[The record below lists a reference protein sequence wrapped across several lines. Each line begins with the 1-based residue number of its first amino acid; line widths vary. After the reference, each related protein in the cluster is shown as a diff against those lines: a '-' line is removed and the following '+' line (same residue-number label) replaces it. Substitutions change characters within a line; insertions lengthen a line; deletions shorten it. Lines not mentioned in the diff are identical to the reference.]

1 MDLNPPWRTWF
12 AYQLILHSRDLG
24 IGLSYCFPT
33 LVLECLHAT
42 QFESESYDWIIITAW
57 GQENKT
63 VYSASFNTSTEQD
76 LRLWIFCM
84 LRMSQLNGKQDSK
97 GQSQSSFSTP
107 HTTHTHTQYPVTLLQ
122 WFLNHTH
129 SAIVALLLTEGCRE
143 NFLV

>member
-1 MDLNPPWRTWF
+1 MVMDLNPPWRTWF
-12 AYQLILHSRDLG
+12 AYQLVLHSRDLG

-33 LVLECLHAT
+33 FVLECLHAT

-63 VYSASFNTSTEQD
+63 VYSASWIPSFNTSTEQD

-84 LRMSQLNGKQDSK
+84 LRMSQLNGKLDSK

-107 HTTHTHTQYPVTLLQ
+107 HTTHTRALPCDFTPVVPKPHTQC
-122 WFLNHTH
+122 HCC
-129 SAIVALLLTEGCRE
+129 IVANWGL
-143 NFLV
+143 